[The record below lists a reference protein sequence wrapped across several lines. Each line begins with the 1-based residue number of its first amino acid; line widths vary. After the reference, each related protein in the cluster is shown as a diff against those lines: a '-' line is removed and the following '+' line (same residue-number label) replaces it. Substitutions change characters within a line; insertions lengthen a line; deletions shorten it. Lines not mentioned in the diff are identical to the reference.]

1 MEAGGLDA
9 SHLCF
14 KGCTAEHD
22 GAAIF
27 VQGPAT
33 LQHLETEQCTSSV
46 SSAVLYAKGDL
57 SVSNLTTNMKPSKS
71 DSGNQYLN
79 SAGIAY
85 VTSWMCKSKQNCALV
100 AKEGGNITKMYCSPG
115 TGFMTSSSTT
125 QGCFLCPP
133 GSLRLGYSAE
143 FNMCYSCPE
152 NAELC
157 HPMELKMPFGM
168 SLIQTNSAYN
178 PIYCPNPEACPGGRL
193 ATEDRFFFETLD
205 IDIEEVQ
212 EITMAAMCADLEG
225 YIGEG
230 CFQCSKDYSIADG
243 NPLTCTP
250 CPSWSTSFV
259 ARGIAFYA
267 AKDLILFVSAAVNAI
282 AASPVK
288 GKQSAVLLN
297 QLMAFATVSHIL
309 CSGIMYTKTFHNIT
323 TSTRRLLQGM
333 QIPVDF
339 AQVQGDETLS
349 KQCLLRHFG
358 LPDSL
363 GYTHLASMIFP
374 ASLMAMLA
382 IKDPFLSLVVG
393 TNVFFTR
400 FHSCFR
406 KVFDS
411 FPYPTAIC
419 RWSI

>member
-1 MEAGGLDA
+1 MD
-9 SHLCF
+9 
-14 KGCTAEHD
+14 
-22 GAAIF
+22 
-27 VQGPAT
+27 
-33 LQHLETEQCTSSV
+33 
-46 SSAVLYAKGDL
+46 
-57 SVSNLTTNMKPSKS
+57 
-71 DSGNQYLN
+71 
-79 SAGIAY
+79 
-85 VTSWMCKSKQNCALV
+85 
-100 AKEGGNITKMYCSPG
+100 CSPG

-152 NAELC
+152 NAEVC

-168 SLIQTNSAYN
+168 SLIQTESAYN

-212 EITMAAMCADLEG
+212 EITMAAMCAEG

-267 AKDLILFVSAAVNAI
+267 AKDLILFVSATVNAI

-288 GKQSAVLLN
+288 RKQSAVLLN
-297 QLMAFATVSHIL
+297 QLMAFACFRHSVWHS
-309 CSGIMYTKTFHNIT
+309 F
-323 TSTRRLLQGM
+323 
-333 QIPVDF
+333 
-339 AQVQGDETLS
+339 
-349 KQCLLRHFG
+349 LRHHVHQNI
-358 LPDSL
+358 S
-363 GYTHLASMIFP
+363 
-374 ASLMAMLA
+374 
-382 IKDPFLSLVVG
+382 
-393 TNVFFTR
+393 
-400 FHSCFR
+400 
-406 KVFDS
+406 
-411 FPYPTAIC
+411 
-419 RWSI
+419 